1 MQINKM
7 LEIRQE
13 VSKNKNFSCNFD
25 ADFGSESTQN
35 LKMSKKVI
43 IWTKINQIIEKFYAI
58 I

>member
-1 MQINKM
+1 MFFLLQR
-7 LEIRQE
+7 LE

-43 IWTKINQIIEKFYAI
+43 ICTKINQIIEKFYAI